1 MGVSYKLLDTMY
13 LQSYKELKVWQRS
26 MELVHE
32 VYVMTRVFPREETYG
47 LSIQMRR
54 AAVSIPSN
62 IAEGQRR
69 KDLPEY
75 LHFLR
80 IADASSAEL
89 ETQVILSR
97 ELYPAHDFSKLLNLL
112 NEVQK
117 MLYKMISVLSLKA
130 QSSKLKAFTLI
141 ELLVSMGIFVV
152 LISIAT
158 NAFIISLRSQH
169 AASALIAVND
179 NLSLVLEQMAREM
192 RTGKGF
198 CSRSIINGVLVASPI
213 PNVSGFDFLQYS
225 R

>member
-97 ELYPAHDFSKLLNLL
+97 ELYPTHDFSKLCCH
-112 NEVQK
+112 
-117 MLYKMISVLSLKA
+117 
-130 QSSKLKAFTLI
+130 
-141 ELLVSMGIFVV
+141 
-152 LISIAT
+152 
-158 NAFIISLRSQH
+158 QH
-169 AASALIAVND
+169 KIV
-179 NLSLVLEQMAREM
+179 
-192 RTGKGF
+192 
-198 CSRSIINGVLVASPI
+198 
-213 PNVSGFDFLQYS
+213 
-225 R
+225 